1 MERRGKELVK
11 GKHLAGQREGEGG
24 KYLENTELILGFSIM
39 VILTKKKLQL
49 YVEAI
54 IGESG
59 GHSGG
64 KQNRRDWSG

>member
-64 KQNRRDWSG
+64 KQN

>member
-11 GKHLAGQREGEGG
+11 GKYLAGQGEGEGG

-64 KQNRRDWSG
+64 KQN

>member
-11 GKHLAGQREGEGG
+11 GKHLVGQGEGEGG
-24 KYLENTELILGFSIM
+24 KCLENTELTLGFSIM

-64 KQNRRDWSG
+64 KQN

>member
-11 GKHLAGQREGEGG
+11 GKDLAGQGEGEGG
-24 KYLENTELILGFSIM
+24 KYLENTELFLGFSIM

-64 KQNRRDWSG
+64 KQN

>member
-11 GKHLAGQREGEGG
+11 GKHLAGQGEGEGG
-24 KYLENTELILGFSIM
+24 EYLENTELILGFSIM

-64 KQNRRDWSG
+64 KQN

>member
-1 MERRGKELVK
+1 MARRGKELVK

-39 VILTKKKLQL
+39 VIFTKKKLQL

-64 KQNRRDWSG
+64 KQN

>member
-11 GKHLAGQREGEGG
+11 GKHLAGQGEGEGG

-64 KQNRRDWSG
+64 KQN

>member
-1 MERRGKELVK
+1 MK
-11 GKHLAGQREGEGG
+11 GKHLAGQGEGG

-64 KQNRRDWSG
+64 KQN

>member
-1 MERRGKELVK
+1 MERRGKELAK

-64 KQNRRDWSG
+64 KQN

>member
-11 GKHLAGQREGEGG
+11 GKHLAGQGEGEGG

-49 YVEAI
+49 YVETI

-64 KQNRRDWSG
+64 KQN

>member
-1 MERRGKELVK
+1 MARRGKELVK
-11 GKHLAGQREGEGG
+11 VKHLAGQGEGG

-49 YVEAI
+49 YVETI

-64 KQNRRDWSG
+64 KQN

>member
-1 MERRGKELVK
+1 MAYPTDPDLQRLQQWMVK
-11 GKHLAGQREGEGG
+11 VKHLAGQGEGG

-64 KQNRRDWSG
+64 KQN